1 LPRKNIK
8 PELEF
13 KTITRF
19 IIIFYN
25 LESHNQS
32 TIFFLNQNP
41 EQLARDE
48 IDSALQRSGWVVQK
62 KNAINLRAG
71 LGVAV
76 CEYQTA
82 VGPADYV
89 LFVDAKPVGVIEA
102 KREDEAVRITMHED
116 QSSEYAKAKLKYI
129 NNDPLPF
136 VYESTGE
143 LTRFTDYRDPKPRSR
158 PVFTFHRPQTFENWL
173 RETKTLRARLF
184 DIPVLCADPSPTGG
198 SRMGAGALRDCQTV
212 AITNLEKSFREN
224 RPKALVQMATGSGK
238 TFTAITSIY
247 RLLKFAKAKRILF
260 LVNTRNLGEQAEQE
274 FKKFEPQDDN
284 RLFPELYGITRLSS
298 SFIPQDSQVYIST
311 IQRLYSILK
320 GTELDER
327 EEEEDPASKK
337 WKPKEPMPVV
347 YNQKVPMEFFD
358 FIVIDECHQSIY
370 NLWKQV
376 LDYFDAFQIGLTAT
390 PDNRTFGYFEKNIVS
405 DYGYKKAVEDGVL
418 VPYNVFEIETKIT
431 KQGAKISIGEYI
443 DRREKLT
450 RKKFW
455 NQLDEDVEYSSKQL
469 DDKVVNVNQITLIIQ
484 AFRDALPSMFPDR
497 WMSPAHPDL
506 PEGKATT
513 SQPTPV
519 GDTAQD
525 TASSQ
530 GEAGSAHSP
539 FGGAGGGCGSFEVP
553 KTLIFAK
560 SDSHADDIINI
571 VRREFAEENKF
582 CKKITYR
589 TSEGLEKEDPKTV
602 FQQFR
607 NSYYPRIAVTVD
619 MIATGTD
626 IRPLEVL
633 LFMRDVKSRS
643 YYEQMK
649 GRGTRTCSLDELRS
663 TGTPSA
669 KFTKDHFVIIDA
681 IGVEK
686 SQKTDSRPLEKKPA
700 LSLKEVLEGIAMGN
714 KDEEML
720 STLANR
726 LIRLDK
732 QINEKEKA
740 LFAEKAGGKTI
751 NSVVKDLLN
760 AYDADTVESLEF
772 KVLSENP
779 AASPEELNSKLKTQ
793 HSQLIEDATAIFNN
807 YDLRNYIID
816 VRKKYDQ
823 FIDHINPDEIT
834 AMGWVADSKAA
845 AENLVH
851 DFTQWIEEHKIE
863 ITALQIFYAQP
874 YRRRELSYKLIKD
887 LAEAIKTKKPRLAPI
902 HIWKAYEQLE
912 KVSGQP
918 KNELVALV
926 SLVRKVSG
934 IDSTLTAWDKT
945 VDKNFQD
952 WIFKKQAGTLK
963 YSREQVQWLHMIKDY
978 IAASFHVD
986 REDFELDPFNK
997 QGGLGKMWQLF
1008 GEETDALINEL
1019 NESLVA

>member
-1 LPRKNIK
+1 V
-8 PELEF
+8 
-13 KTITRF
+13 
-19 IIIFYN
+19 
-25 LESHNQS
+25 H
-32 TIFFLNQNP
+32 
-41 EQLARDE
+41 
-48 IDSALQRSGWVVQK
+48 
-62 KNAINLRAG
+62 
-71 LGVAV
+71 
-76 CEYQTA
+76 
-82 VGPADYV
+82 
-89 LFVDAKPVGVIEA
+89 
-102 KREDEAVRITMHED
+102 
-116 QSSEYAKAKLKYI
+116 
-129 NNDPLPF
+129 
-136 VYESTGE
+136 
-143 LTRFTDYRDPKPRSR
+143 
-158 PVFTFHRPQTFENWL
+158 
-173 RETKTLRARLF
+173 
-184 DIPVLCADPSPTGG
+184 DIPPLTPEG
-198 SRMGAGALRDCQTV
+198 LRDCQVT
-212 AITNLEKSFREN
+212 AITNLEKSFREA

-260 LVNTRNLGEQAEQE
+260 LVNTKNLGEQAEQE

-284 RLFPELYGITRLSS
+284 RLFPELYGVTRLSS
-298 SFIPQDSQVYIST
+298 SFIPPDSQVYIST

-327 EEEEDPASKK
+327 DEEEDPNEKTWKK
-337 WKPKEPMPVV
+337 KEPLPVV
-347 YNQKVPMEFFD
+347 YNQRVPMEFFD

-431 KQGAKISIGEYI
+431 RQGAKVSMGEYI

-484 AFRDALPSMFPDR
+484 AVRDALPTMFPDR
-497 WMSPAHPDL
+497 FTPSPSG
-506 PEGKATT
+506 EGW
-513 SQPTPV
+513 
-519 GDTAQD
+519 
-525 TASSQ
+525 
-530 GEAGSAHSP
+530 GEV
-539 FGGAGGGCGSFEVP
+539 FEVP

-571 VRREFAEENKF
+571 VRREFAEENRF

-589 TSEGLEKEDPKTV
+589 TAEGPEKEEPKTV
-602 FQQFR
+602 LQQFR

-663 TGTPSA
+663 TGTPAA

-686 SQKTDSRPLEKKPA
+686 SQKTDSRPLEKKPG

-732 QINEKEKA
+732 QITDKERA

-751 NSVVKDLLN
+751 NGVVKDLLN
-760 AYDADTVESLEF
+760 AYDADTVESL
-772 KVLSENP
+772 KLNVQRDNP
-779 AASPEELNSKLKTQ
+779 EATPEQLEALLTTH
-793 HSQLIEDATAIFNN
+793 HSQLTEAATAVFNAWE
-807 YDLRNYIID
+807 LRSFLID

-823 FIDHINPDEIT
+823 YIDHINPDEIT
-834 AMGWVADSKAA
+834 SMGWVANSKAA
-845 AENLVH
+845 AEALVH
-851 DFTQWIEEHKIE
+851 DFEQWIEAHKTE

-874 YRRRELSYKLIKD
+874 YRRRELSYVLLKE
-887 LAEAIKTKKPRLAPI
+887 LAETVKMQKPQLAPL
-902 HIWKAYEQLE
+902 HVWQAYEQLE
-912 KVSGQP
+912 KVVGRP
-918 KNELVALV
+918 KGELMALVALV
-926 SLVRKVSG
+926 RRVSG
-934 IDSTLTAWDKT
+934 MDATLTAFDKT
-945 VDKNFQD
+945 VDRNFQD
-952 WIFKKQAGTLK
+952 WIFRKQAGTLK
-963 YSREQVQWLHMIKDY
+963 YTEEQVQWLRMIKDY
-978 IAASFHVD
+978 IAASFHLERD
-986 REDFELDPFNK
+986 DFELDPFNK
-997 QGGLGKMWQLF
+997 QGGLGKMWRLF
-1008 GEETDALINEL
+1008 GEETDAIINEL